1 MGTPFRS
8 SNSNVGKQDK
18 LVHRGMGL
26 MSDSGGQNSA
36 SGDMSSAK
44 SVAGGAVE
52 GGNRPAGRTSASGR
66 IINGGNQDQLRTR
79 GSDSKNRPRGF

>member
-18 LVHRGMGL
+18 MVSRGKGI

-36 SGDMSSAK
+36 SGDMAAAK
-44 SVAGGAVE
+44 SVAAGPVE
-52 GGNRPAGRTSASGR
+52 GGNRPAGRVSASGR
-66 IINGGNQDQLRTR
+66 IVNGGGQDQMKSR